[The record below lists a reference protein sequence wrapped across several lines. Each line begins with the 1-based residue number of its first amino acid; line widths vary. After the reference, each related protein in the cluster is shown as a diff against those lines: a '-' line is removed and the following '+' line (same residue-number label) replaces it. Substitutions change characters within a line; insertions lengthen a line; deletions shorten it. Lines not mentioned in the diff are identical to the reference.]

1 MAAFVAAVGIQVF
14 GPHPI
19 GKSDNG
25 DFPKVLG
32 RLGIWVAPE
41 FRGDLYGYFVT
52 DYRVDE
58 GRVWDPNL
66 PGTEVWIARVAKG
79 IGAVLLPAGRFDI
92 RVLGAVH
99 GLLFLGAFWL
109 CLIPLKGWGWQQRLL
124 HWDQY
129 VRRVLVLVT

>member
-1 MAAFVAAVGIQVF
+1 MNRNLLWKAIPAALFIAAVGIQVF

-41 FRGDLYGYFVT
+41 FRGDLNYFVT

-58 GRVWDPNL
+58 GRVWNPNL
-66 PGTEVWIARVAKG
+66 PGTEVWIARAAKG
-79 IGAVLLPAGRFDI
+79 ICAVLLPAGRFDI

-99 GLLFLGAFWL
+99 GLLFLVAFWL
-109 CLIPLKGWGWQQRLL
+109 CLIPLESLGGSGGCSLL
-124 HWDQY
+124 
-129 VRRVLVLVT
+129 R